1 MPHMQ
6 ELNIAESPAPV
17 FPYNSGRNKV
27 RANFF
32 RELVELVNHGVM
44 VIALGGEV
52 LFANEAAA
60 RLFLSTPGDMIGRL
74 WGFPLIL
81 GEISEIAVP
90 QYEGGELSVEMQVTD
105 IGWEDGK
112 PAYAVSLHNVS
123 NYRKLKA
130 SLQKSNDR
138 LRALLSASPMAI
150 IMLDS
155 ELRVMLWSP
164 VAEKLFGWNE
174 RELVG
179 SDFPVRSRSNGDDIQ
194 QCCQIALQGG
204 SVWGVELV
212 EQQRRDGTALDI
224 SVWVAPLYNNHALSG
239 GVLMLVEDITTHKQ
253 AEARIQFLSSRNALT
268 GLPNRAM
275 LLQTIDDAI
284 AEHGG
289 RDGIVMAVFYL
300 GIDRFRNIH
309 ESLGYEDADDLL
321 CKVAECLKQVM
332 RDNDVISHL
341 GGDEFALFLPGIPH
355 AHLVGSI
362 AKKIL
367 MTLTDPIPL
376 NDGLEV
382 LVTVSMG
389 IAIFPCDGRLAE
401 ELLRKSEAAMRQA
414 KESAGSNFQF
424 FSPGTNTCSVER
436 LSLESGLRHAL
447 ERDELLLH
455 FQPQVEISSGRII
468 GSEALVRWNHPE
480 LGELSPGRFIGI
492 AEECGLIIPLG
503 EWVLNQACRQI
514 VAWRGMGL
522 KPVPV
527 AVNVSPL
534 QFHSNL
540 HRTVEKVL
548 RETGMDPAMLEL
560 ELTEGAVMRDAEA
573 AEKTLR
579 KLKEIGIR
587 ISIDDF
593 GMGYS
598 SLSYLKRFPIDKL
611 KIDQS
616 FVRDVP
622 GDSDSEAIIN
632 AIVGLARSLKLKVI
646 AEGVENVAQLN
657 FIHSLGCNEVQGFY
671 YWRPMPAEK
680 YIGLL
685 GSDSHQAKD

>member
-1 MPHMQ
+1 MINRQ
-6 ELNIAESPAPV
+6 ELNIAESPAMA
-17 FPYNSGRNKV
+17 FPYRGMPGAD
-27 RANFF
+27 RASCF
-32 RELVELVNHGVM
+32 RDLVERVDHGILVV
-44 VIALGGEV
+44 ALDGTV
-52 LFANEAAA
+52 LFANDAAA
-60 RLFLSTPGDMIGRL
+60 RLFLCSPDELVGRL
-74 WGFPLIL
+74 WGFSLAL
-81 GEISEIAVP
+81 GEISEIEVP
-90 QYEGGELSVEMQVTD
+90 QYEGGEVSVEMQVTD
-105 IGWEDGK
+105 IDWDSGK
-112 PAYAVSLHNVS
+112 PTFAVSLHNIS
-123 NYRKLKA
+123 HYRKLKA

-138 LRALLSASPMAI
+138 LRALLNASPLAI

-155 ELRVMLWSP
+155 ELRVMLWSH
-164 VAEKLFGWNE
+164 VAEKLFGWSE

-179 SDFPVRSRSNGDDIQ
+179 RAFPAHSRDGGNDIQ

-212 EQQRRDGTALDI
+212 QQQRRDGSTLDI
-224 SVWVAPLYNNHALSG
+224 SIWVAPLYTNHALPG
-239 GVLMLVEDITTHKQ
+239 GVLLLVEDNTAHKQ
-253 AEARIQFLSSRNALT
+253 AEARILFLSSCNALT

-275 LLQTIDDAI
+275 LLQTIDAAI
-284 AEHGG
+284 AVHEGS
-289 RDGIVMAVFYL
+289 DEIVMAVFYL

-321 CKVAECLKQVM
+321 CKVSECLKLVM

-341 GGDEFALFLPGIPH
+341 GGDEFALFLPGIRD
-355 AHLVGSI
+355 ARIIGNI

-367 MTLTDPIPL
+367 MTLSEPIPL
-376 NDGLEV
+376 NDGMEV

-389 IAIFPCDGRLAE
+389 ITLFPTDGRIGE
-401 ELLRKSEAAMRQA
+401 ELLRKAEAAMRRA
-414 KESAGSNFQF
+414 KENAGSNFLY
-424 FSPGTNTCSVER
+424 FSPTTNSCSIER

-447 ERDELLLH
+447 EREELVLH
-455 FQPQVEISSGRII
+455 FQPQVEIGSGRII

-480 LGELSPGRFIGI
+480 LGELPPGRFIAI
-492 AEECGLIIPLG
+492 AEECGLIVPLG
-503 EWVLNQACRQI
+503 EWVLNRACRQ
-514 VAWRGMGL
+514 AMTWQGMGL

-548 RETGMDPAMLEL
+548 RETGLDPAMLEL

-573 AEKTLR
+573 AEKTLG

-632 AIVGLARSLKLKVI
+632 AIVGLAKSLKLKVI
-646 AEGVENVAQLN
+646 AEGVENAAQLD
-657 FIHSLGCNEVQGFY
+657 FLRSLDCDEVQGFY

-680 YIGLL
+680 YTELL
-685 GSDSHQAKD
+685 GQATG